1 MLVYANTLTFRGTG
15 AEAAVF
21 KAIGAW
27 LKEQLGFG
35 LHPDQLRREGVHVG
49 TRGEVRA
56 KLRILVTAEESPQ
69 LYAWV
74 LKFPDEN
81 VKGRQWTTEVG
92 VKRFG
97 DVLDLSCVVKTDEH
111 STLVASPVGASQPRL
126 IRYVA
131 ANIAKAKDADF
142 DVSVAGVELKSLGA
156 DTDSYVALEAEIER
170 KDRNGPIVLV
180 SPTKDGT
187 YLVNSVD
194 LQQKL
199 TGLAQVVQIAPGF
212 NSYEMA
218 GVLGEARSAW
228 GGAVNILYMPSA
240 TGVVRGRL
248 FLADTITGWGDTPLS
263 RILQVLAWVTNNTNI
278 SKLYGHIRPEGVVQL
293 SLRRRMQAAS
303 ARSSQMDAAQLRR
316 ELQQAAKQT
325 AEQAAEHKKSLDD
338 VWDEC
343 FQMEGRVSALTD
355 ELKKAQDEL
364 SKKDFTIES
373 LKDQLERAGDGNT
386 SVVNAERLVEMVS
399 RKSPPSPMECIELI
413 QELYGDRC
421 VILPSARSSAEKASQ
436 FMQGRELLELLNRFV
451 TTFRSALL
459 EGGDNQA
466 RNVFGKGEYAANES
480 ETVMNSKTLK
490 RKRIFEYEGKPVK
503 MFRHLKIGV
512 ADDVAKTIRVHFHW
526 DPDRQKLAIGHC
538 GGHLPLK

>member
-1 MLVYANTLTFRGTG
+1 MLVYANTLTFRGIG

-35 LHPDQLRREGVHVG
+35 LHPDQLRTEGEYVG
-49 TRGEVRA
+49 SRGEVRA

-74 LKFPDEN
+74 LKFPDEK

-92 VKRFG
+92 VKRLG

-111 STLVASPVGASQPRL
+111 STLVDSPVGASQPRL

-142 DVSVAGVELKSLGA
+142 DVSVPGVELKNLG
-156 DTDSYVALEAEIER
+156 TDSYSYLDLEAEIER
-170 KDRNGPIVLV
+170 RDRNEPIVLV
-180 SPTKDGT
+180 SPARDGNS
-187 YLVNSVD
+187 LVNCAD

-199 TGLAQVVQIAPGF
+199 IGLAQVVQISPGF

-218 GVLGEARSAW
+218 GVLGEGRSAW
-228 GGAVNILYMPSA
+228 GGAVNILYAPTP
-240 TGVVRGRL
+240 TGFVRRRL
-248 FLADTITGWGDTPLS
+248 FLADVITSWGDS
-263 RILQVLAWVTNNTNI
+263 QIGRISQVLAWITNSTNI
-278 SKLYGHIRPEGVVQL
+278 AKLYGHIRPEGVVQL

-303 ARSSQMDAAQLRR
+303 ARSAHMDATQLRQ
-316 ELQQAAKQT
+316 ELQQAAAQA

-338 VWDEC
+338 VWNEC
-343 FQMEGRVSALTD
+343 FQLEGRVSTLTE
-355 ELKKAQDEL
+355 ELKDRQDEL
-364 SKKDFTIES
+364 SRRDFTIES
-373 LKDQLERAGDGNT
+373 LKDQLDRAGDGGGP
-386 SVVNAERLVEMVS
+386 VVNIEHLVGMAS
-399 RKSPPSPMECIELI
+399 RKTPPSPLECIELI
-413 QELYGDRC
+413 EDLYGDRC

-436 FMQGRELLELLNRFV
+436 FMFGRELLDLLNRFV
-451 TTFRSALL
+451 TTFRRALM

-480 ETVMNSKTLK
+480 ETVMNNKSLK
-490 RKRIFEYEGKPVK
+490 RKRLFEYEGKPIE

-512 ADDVAKTIRVHFHW
+512 ADDVTKTIRVHFHW
-526 DPDRQKLAIGHC
+526 DANRQKLVVGHC
-538 GGHLPLK
+538 GGHLPMK